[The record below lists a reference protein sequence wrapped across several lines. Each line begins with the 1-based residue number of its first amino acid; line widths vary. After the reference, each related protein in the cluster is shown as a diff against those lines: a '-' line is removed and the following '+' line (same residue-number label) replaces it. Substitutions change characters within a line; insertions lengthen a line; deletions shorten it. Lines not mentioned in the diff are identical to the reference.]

1 MENIFLSKLPMYEY
15 YTSIG
20 YTEQDINDDA
30 VMTIQNRILGMSDA
44 ERAELGISND
54 FLQTNNIYD
63 MLNDGRV
70 KFTYDTRSNKPF
82 PK

>member
-44 ERAELGISND
+44 ERD
-54 FLQTNNIYD
+54 RT
-63 MLNDGRV
+63 RV
-70 KFTYDTRSNKPF
+70 
-82 PK
+82 